1 MFKKINYGIDFDTQ
15 NLTNKKTTYKGINQL
30 HSSLTTDNY
39 LTCAIMACSFRNAN
53 DDMSEEEIKERIVLQ
68 TILRN
73 KGTLNILEENSFI
86 KLKYKQI
93 IYDEHT
99 NDNPTTKF
107 EQSGCD

>member
-15 NLTNKKTTYKGINQL
+15 SLTNKKTTYKGINQL

-53 DDMSEEEIKERIVLQ
+53 DDMSEEEIKCQ
-68 TILRN
+68 SDILRN
-73 KGTLNILEENSFI
+73 KGALNILEENSFI

-93 IYDEHT
+93 IYDEHK
-99 NDNPTTKF
+99 NDNPTTES

>member
-15 NLTNKKTTYKGINQL
+15 SLTNKKTTYKGINQL

-39 LTCAIMACSFRNAN
+39 LTCAIMACSFCNTN
-53 DDMSEEEIKERIVLQ
+53 DAMAKCQSD
-68 TILRN
+68 ILRN
-73 KGTLNILEENSFI
+73 KGALNILEENSFI

-93 IYDEHT
+93 IYDEHK
-99 NDNPTTKF
+99 NDNPTTKS